1 MTVSDHE
8 TRCNYSFINDW
19 QNYLT
24 FIYSY
29 KYSIMSKHTSDKII
43 SYSRIISTFHIYLI
57 FLIILWGTVWVE
69 IMKCILGSNLKITLL
84 QYKFSLVCV
93 VLFPC
98 LEKEGY
104 IFVLVC
110 STLGRFSN
118 LVSLLVFKS
127 RDIRN

>member
-29 KYSIMSKHTSDKII
+29 KYSIMSKHTSDKIMF
-43 SYSRIISTFHIYLI
+43 YSRIIYIPYISHLF
-57 FLIILWGTVWVE
+57 IILRGTVWVE
-69 IMKCILGSNLKITLL
+69 IMKCISGSNSKITLL

>member
-43 SYSRIISTFHIYLI
+43 SYSRIIYIPYISHLFIV
-57 FLIILWGTVWVE
+57 LWGTVWVE

>member
-19 QNYLT
+19 QNYLPI
-24 FIYSY
+24 IYSY
-29 KYSIMSKHTSDKII
+29 KYSIMSKHTSDTSYNFANIYIPYI
-43 SYSRIISTFHIYLI
+43 SHLFV
-57 FLIILWGTVWVE
+57 ILWGTVWVE

-98 LEKEGY
+98 LEKEEC